1 MKDKIVIIIGHRLQT
16 MHWAS
21 KLYVLK
27 QGIIIQQGSY
37 EELVAVDGYF
47 KDLVASGLGQ
57 FSSAIEEE
65 LKAGKYSTAQ
75 HIAAM
80 DETLKQACIID
91 AKKQEVITDAV
102 TKSSTLDKHDVKIQK
117 MGLQG
122 WKLLFAVLSPAKWS
136 FSVSL
141 DIYIPHGLHECRF
154 VNSFILV
161 ISVGSVTT
169 RSYLFKS
176 CHRRGSFLWC

>member
-1 MKDKIVIIIGHRLQT
+1 MSSLSGIACKRCTGLL
-16 MHWAS
+16 

-75 HIAAM
+75 
-80 DETLKQACIID
+80 
-91 AKKQEVITDAV
+91 
-102 TKSSTLDKHDVKIQK
+102 
-117 MGLQG
+117 
-122 WKLLFAVLSPAKWS
+122 P
-136 FSVSL
+136 
-141 DIYIPHGLHECRF
+141 Y
-154 VNSFILV
+154 
-161 ISVGSVTT
+161 
-169 RSYLFKS
+169 S
-176 CHRRGSFLWC
+176 CYG

>member
-27 QGIIIQQGSY
+27 QGNIIQQGSY
-37 EELVAVDGYF
+37 EDLVAVDGYF

-65 LKAGKYSTAQ
+65 LKAGKHSTTQ

-80 DETLKQACIID
+80 DETLKQACITD
-91 AKKQEVITDAV
+91 AKKQE
-102 TKSSTLDKHDVKIQK
+102 
-117 MGLQG
+117 
-122 WKLLFAVLSPAKWS
+122 
-136 FSVSL
+136 
-141 DIYIPHGLHECRF
+141 IY
-154 VNSFILV
+154 
-161 ISVGSVTT
+161 
-169 RSYLFKS
+169 Y
-176 CHRRGSFLWC
+176 